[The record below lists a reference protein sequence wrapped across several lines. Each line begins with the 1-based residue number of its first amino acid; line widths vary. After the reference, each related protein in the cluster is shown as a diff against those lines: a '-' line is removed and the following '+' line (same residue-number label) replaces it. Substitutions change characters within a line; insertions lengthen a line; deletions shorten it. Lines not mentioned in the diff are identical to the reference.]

1 MRTAEFRS
9 SATGRK
15 RRDIGVSLAI
25 GVDIGGTKVLG
36 GVVDADGK
44 VIAQARRDTPA
55 TDVGQT
61 LDRIVEVVTE
71 LAAAHPVDAV
81 GIGAAGW
88 IDAKRSTVLY
98 APNLAWR
105 NEPLRDELR
114 KRTGLP
120 VVVENDANV
129 AAWAEFRFGAA
140 RDADDSMVMFT
151 VGTGIG
157 GGIVLGGEL
166 VRGAHGIAA
175 ELGHVLAVRDGHPC
189 GCGRHGC
196 LEQYASGNALG
207 RFAREAATADPKAA
221 ADLLGKAGGDPEKIT
236 GPMVTQAAHE
246 GDPVAL
252 DAFAQAG
259 YWLGQGLAD
268 VVQTLDPQVLVV
280 GGGVI
285 EAGDLLLKPARS
297 AYLEALPQRGKLP
310 VAEVVAASMGN
321 TAGVVGAADLARR

>member
-1 MRTAEFRS
+1 LT
-9 SATGRK
+9 
-15 RRDIGVSLAI
+15 I

-36 GVVDADGK
+36 GVVDDRDGT

-55 TDVGQT
+55 TDPAQT
-61 LDRIVEVVTE
+61 LDRIVEVVME
-71 LAAAHPVDAV
+71 LSATHPVDAV

-88 IDAKRSTVLY
+88 IDAERATVLY

-105 NEPLRDELR
+105 DEPLRDQIR
-114 KRTGLP
+114 KRTGLS

-140 RDADDSMVMFT
+140 KDADDSMVMFT

-157 GGIVLGGEL
+157 GGIVLGGQL

-175 ELGHVLAVRDGHPC
+175 ELGHVLAVPDGHPC
-189 GCGRHGC
+189 GCGSRGC
-196 LEQYASGNALG
+196 LEQYASGSALT
-207 RFAREAATADPKAA
+207 RFAREAAAADPKAA
-221 ADLLGKAGGDPEKIT
+221 ADLLSRVDGDPAGLT
-236 GPMVTQAAHE
+236 GPMVTTAARE

-259 YWLGQGLAD
+259 YWLGRGLAD
-268 VVQTLDPQVLVV
+268 MVQIFDPQVLVV
-280 GGGVI
+280 GGGVV
-285 EAGDLLLKPARS
+285 EAGELLLGPAR
-297 AYLEALPQRGKLP
+297 AACVEALPQRAKLP
-310 VAEVVAASMGN
+310 IAEVVAASMGN